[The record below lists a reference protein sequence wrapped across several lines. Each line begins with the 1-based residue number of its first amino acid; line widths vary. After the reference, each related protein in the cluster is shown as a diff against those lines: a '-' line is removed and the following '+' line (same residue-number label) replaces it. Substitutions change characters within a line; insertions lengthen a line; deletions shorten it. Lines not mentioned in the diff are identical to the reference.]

1 MSAWVMKEREA
12 LTDTSGT
19 GPRAGAFRSAD
30 AAVAEQL
37 VRARAQAGEHFDEM
51 PLALTL
57 LLHRTTAALVRATH
71 FDFEPLQ
78 MNTTQFNV
86 MTVLHRS
93 AEPMSM
99 GALAESVSVR
109 AANLTAVVDGLRRRK
124 LVSKKPRAEDRRS
137 YVVSTTAQGDALM
150 RRFLPSHEYFM
161 NEFYAGLDEQ
171 QQRALAELLDRLL
184 ETLRPDGEHR
194 ALGLPDRVVNAALS
208 FS

>member
-1 MSAWVMKEREA
+1 M
-12 LTDTSGT
+12 TDTSGAE
-19 GPRAGAFRSAD
+19 PQAGVFRSTD
-30 AAVAEQL
+30 AEVTEQL
-37 VRARAQAGEHFDEM
+37 VRARAQAGEHFDEV

-93 AEPMSM
+93 AGPMTM

-109 AANLTAVVDGLRRRK
+109 AANLTSVVDGLRTRK
-124 LVSKKPRAEDRRS
+124 LVSKKPSADDRRS

-150 RRFLPSHEYFM
+150 RRFLPNHMYFM
-161 NEFYAGLDEQ
+161 NEFYAGLDPQ
-171 QQRALAELLDRLL
+171 QQRTLAELLDRLL
-184 ETLRPDGEHR
+184 ESLRPDGEHR
-194 ALGLPDRVVNAALS
+194 QLGLPDRVVNAALS
-208 FS
+208 VS